1 MKRSNE
7 ARKAELAAQEEQD
20 SSERLKPLAL
30 A

>member
-7 ARKAELAAQEEQD
+7 ARKAELAAKEQQN